1 MAQNENLNENL
12 ERCSNELTESIQSWA
27 EKRPETIEALRS
39 LAQELLEHDKN
50 VHIAKVSGSSFSIA
64 GFVLVATG
72 FGLAPVTFGTST
84 ILSAVGGAMCA
95 AGGATAAGSGLVG
108 SKIFKTKLAK
118 AQEII
123 EADRQAQESVEKL
136 LNKLYL
142 EISALSVGG
151 AIDILS
157 YNKNIIFFVKNLVDI
172 GNFAQAAGGTAA
184 TTVASE
190 GTVALLSSIGVAS
203 NVARIGLF
211 TISAVALPFDIHT
224 LLTSAMKI
232 KSNGEEEPEA
242 VRKLKELA
250 AELEREMDKIL
261 EALRQFHG
269 ADKNLFDLS
278 EDSGDSDE
286 VSDDMKETDC
296 LASLTFYELYS
307 RIPLSSAKFHP

>member
-1 MAQNENLNENL
+1 MAQNESLNENL

-72 FGLAPVTFGTST
+72 FGLAPVTFGTSA

-123 EADRQAQESVEKL
+123 ETDRQAQESVEKL
-136 LNKLYL
+136 LNKLYF

-190 GTVALLSSIGVAS
+190 GTVALLSSIGIAS

-211 TISAVALPFDIHT
+211 TISVVALPFEIHT
-224 LLTSAMKI
+224 LVTSAMKI

-261 EALRQFHG
+261 EVLREFHG

-278 EDSGDSDE
+278 EDSEDSDE
-286 VSDDMKETDC
+286 VSDDMKET
-296 LASLTFYELYS
+296 
-307 RIPLSSAKFHP
+307 LSG

>member
-72 FGLAPVTFGTST
+72 FGLAPVSFGTST

-224 LLTSAMKI
+224 LVTSAMKI

-278 EDSGDSDE
+278 EYSGDSDE
-286 VSDDMKETDC
+286 VSDDMKET
-296 LASLTFYELYS
+296 L
-307 RIPLSSAKFHP
+307 PG

>member
-12 ERCSNELTESIQSWA
+12 ERCSNKLTERIQSWA

-123 EADRQAQESVEKL
+123 EADRQAQDSVEKL

-224 LLTSAMKI
+224 LVTSAMKI

-286 VSDDMKETDC
+286 VSDDMKET
-296 LASLTFYELYS
+296 L
-307 RIPLSSAKFHP
+307 PG

>member
-64 GFVLVATG
+64 GLVLMATG
-72 FGLAPVTFGTST
+72 FGLAPVTLGTST

-224 LLTSAMKI
+224 LVTSAMKI

-286 VSDDMKETDC
+286 VSDDMKET
-296 LASLTFYELYS
+296 L
-307 RIPLSSAKFHP
+307 PG

>member
-190 GTVALLSSIGVAS
+190 GTVALLSSIGIAS
-203 NVARIGLF
+203 KVARIGLF
-211 TISAVALPFDIHT
+211 TISAVTLPFDIHT
-224 LLTSAMKI
+224 LVTSAMKI

-278 EDSGDSDE
+278 EYSGDSDE
-286 VSDDMKETDC
+286 VSDDMKET
-296 LASLTFYELYS
+296 L
-307 RIPLSSAKFHP
+307 PG

>member
-1 MAQNENLNENL
+1 M
-12 ERCSNELTESIQSWA
+12 
-27 EKRPETIEALRS
+27 
-39 LAQELLEHDKN
+39 
-50 VHIAKVSGSSFSIA
+50 
-64 GFVLVATG
+64 ATG

-224 LLTSAMKI
+224 LVTSAMKI
-232 KSNGEEEPEA
+232 KSNGEQEPEA

-250 AELEREMDKIL
+250 GELEREMDKIL
-261 EALRQFHG
+261 EALREFHG

-278 EDSGDSDE
+278 EDSGDSNE
-286 VSDDMKETDC
+286 VSDDMKET
-296 LASLTFYELYS
+296 L
-307 RIPLSSAKFHP
+307 PG

>member
-39 LAQELLEHDKN
+39 LAQELLEHDRN

-224 LLTSAMKI
+224 LVTSAMKI

-286 VSDDMKETDC
+286 VSDDMKET
-296 LASLTFYELYS
+296 L
-307 RIPLSSAKFHP
+307 PG

>member
-50 VHIAKVSGSSFSIA
+50 VHIAKVSGSSFSSA

-224 LLTSAMKI
+224 LVTSAMKI

-286 VSDDMKETDC
+286 VSDDMKET
-296 LASLTFYELYS
+296 L
-307 RIPLSSAKFHP
+307 PG

>member
-123 EADRQAQESVEKL
+123 EADRQAQQSVEKL

-224 LLTSAMKI
+224 LVTSAMKI

-250 AELEREMDKIL
+250 GELEREMDKIL
-261 EALRQFHG
+261 EALREFHG

-286 VSDDMKETDC
+286 VSDDMKET
-296 LASLTFYELYS
+296 L
-307 RIPLSSAKFHP
+307 PG

>member
-123 EADRQAQESVEKL
+123 EADRQAQDSVEKL

-172 GNFAQAAGGTAA
+172 GNFAQAAGGTVA

-190 GTVALLSSIGVAS
+190 GTVALMSSIGVAS

-250 AELEREMDKIL
+250 AELEREKDKIL
-261 EALRQFHG
+261 EALREFHG

-286 VSDDMKETDC
+286 VSDDMKET
-296 LASLTFYELYS
+296 L
-307 RIPLSSAKFHP
+307 PG

>member
-118 AQEII
+118 AKEII

-224 LLTSAMKI
+224 LVTSAMKI

-261 EALRQFHG
+261 EALREFHG

-286 VSDDMKETDC
+286 VSDDMKET
-296 LASLTFYELYS
+296 L
-307 RIPLSSAKFHP
+307 PG

>member
-72 FGLAPVTFGTST
+72 FGLAPVTFGTSA

-123 EADRQAQESVEKL
+123 EADRQAQDSVEKL

-142 EISALSVGG
+142 EISALSVGS

-224 LLTSAMKI
+224 LVTSAMKI

-286 VSDDMKETDC
+286 VSDDMKET
-296 LASLTFYELYS
+296 L
-307 RIPLSSAKFHP
+307 PG

>member
-190 GTVALLSSIGVAS
+190 GTVALLSSIGIAS

-224 LLTSAMKI
+224 LVTSAMKI
-232 KSNGEEEPEA
+232 KSNGEEEPET

-286 VSDDMKETDC
+286 VSDDMKET
-296 LASLTFYELYS
+296 L
-307 RIPLSSAKFHP
+307 PG

>member
-1 MAQNENLNENL
+1 MAQNENLKENL
-12 ERCSNELTESIQSWA
+12 ERCSNELTESIQSWT

-224 LLTSAMKI
+224 LVTSAMKI

-250 AELEREMDKIL
+250 GELEREMDKIL
-261 EALRQFHG
+261 EALREFHG

-286 VSDDMKETDC
+286 VSDDVKET
-296 LASLTFYELYS
+296 L
-307 RIPLSSAKFHP
+307 PG

>member
-1 MAQNENLNENL
+1 MAQNGNLNENL

-72 FGLAPVTFGTST
+72 FGLTPVTFGTSA

-95 AGGATAAGSGLVG
+95 AGGATAAGSGLIG

-157 YNKNIIFFVKNLVDI
+157 YNKNIIFFIKNLVDI
-172 GNFAQAAGGTAA
+172 GNFAQAAGGTVA

-190 GTVALLSSIGVAS
+190 GTVALLSSIGIAS

-211 TISAVALPFDIHT
+211 KISAVALPFDIHT
-224 LLTSAMKI
+224 LVTSAMKI

-261 EALRQFHG
+261 EALREFHG

-278 EDSGDSDE
+278 EDSGDSSE
-286 VSDDMKETDC
+286 VSDDMKET
-296 LASLTFYELYS
+296 L
-307 RIPLSSAKFHP
+307 PG

>member
-72 FGLAPVTFGTST
+72 FGLASVTFGTSA

-190 GTVALLSSIGVAS
+190 GTVALLSSIGIAS

-224 LLTSAMKI
+224 LVTSAMKI

-286 VSDDMKETDC
+286 VSDDMKET
-296 LASLTFYELYS
+296 L
-307 RIPLSSAKFHP
+307 PG

>member
-203 NVARIGLF
+203 NVAGIGLF

-278 EDSGDSDE
+278 EYSGDSDE
-286 VSDDMKETDC
+286 VSDDMKET
-296 LASLTFYELYS
+296 L
-307 RIPLSSAKFHP
+307 PG

>member
-12 ERCSNELTESIQSWA
+12 ERCSNELAESIQSWA

-72 FGLAPVTFGTST
+72 FGLAPVTFGTSA

-142 EISALSVGG
+142 EISTLSVGG
-151 AIDILS
+151 AIGILS

-172 GNFAQAAGGTAA
+172 GNFVQAAGGTAA
-184 TTVASE
+184 TTAVASE
-190 GTVALLSSIGVAS
+190 GTVALLSSIGIAS

-224 LLTSAMKI
+224 LVTSAMKI

-261 EALRQFHG
+261 LALREFHG

-286 VSDDMKETDC
+286 VSDDMKET
-296 LASLTFYELYS
+296 LPS
-307 RIPLSSAKFHP
+307 

>member
-72 FGLAPVTFGTST
+72 FGLAPVTLGTST

-157 YNKNIIFFVKNLVDI
+157 YNKNIIFFVKNVVDI
-172 GNFAQAAGGTAA
+172 GNFAQAAGGTVA

-190 GTVALLSSIGVAS
+190 GTVALLSSIGIAS
-203 NVARIGLF
+203 KVARIGLF

-224 LLTSAMKI
+224 LVTSAMKI

-261 EALRQFHG
+261 EALREFHG

-278 EDSGDSDE
+278 EDSGDSNE
-286 VSDDMKETDC
+286 VSDDVKET
-296 LASLTFYELYS
+296 L
-307 RIPLSSAKFHP
+307 PG

>member
-172 GNFAQAAGGTAA
+172 GNFAQAAGGTVA

-190 GTVALLSSIGVAS
+190 GTVALLSSIGIAS
-203 NVARIGLF
+203 KVARIGLF

-224 LLTSAMKI
+224 LVTSAMKI

-250 AELEREMDKIL
+250 GELEREMDKIL
-261 EALRQFHG
+261 EALREFHG

-278 EDSGDSDE
+278 EDSGDSNE
-286 VSDDMKETDC
+286 VSDDMKET
-296 LASLTFYELYS
+296 L
-307 RIPLSSAKFHP
+307 PG

>member
-118 AQEII
+118 AQGII

-224 LLTSAMKI
+224 LVTSAMKI

-286 VSDDMKETDC
+286 VSDDMKET
-296 LASLTFYELYS
+296 L
-307 RIPLSSAKFHP
+307 PG

>member
-27 EKRPETIEALRS
+27 EKRPGTIEALRS

-172 GNFAQAAGGTAA
+172 GNFEQAAGGTAA

-224 LLTSAMKI
+224 LVTSAMKI

-269 ADKNLFDLS
+269 ADKNVFDLS
-278 EDSGDSDE
+278 EYSGDSDE
-286 VSDDMKETDC
+286 VSDDMKET
-296 LASLTFYELYS
+296 L
-307 RIPLSSAKFHP
+307 PG

>member
-72 FGLAPVTFGTST
+72 FGLAPVTLGTST

-224 LLTSAMKI
+224 LVTSAMKI

-250 AELEREMDKIL
+250 GELEREMDKIL
-261 EALRQFHG
+261 EALREFHG

-278 EDSGDSDE
+278 EDSGDSNE
-286 VSDDMKETDC
+286 VSDDMKET
-296 LASLTFYELYS
+296 L
-307 RIPLSSAKFHP
+307 PG

>member
-224 LLTSAMKI
+224 LVTSAMKI

-286 VSDDMKETDC
+286 VSDDMKET
-296 LASLTFYELYS
+296 L
-307 RIPLSSAKFHP
+307 PG

>member
-1 MAQNENLNENL
+1 MARNNNL
-12 ERCSNELTESIQSWA
+12 ERSLIELTESMQSSV
-27 EKRPETIEALRS
+27 EKHLETLETVWS
-39 LAQELLEHDKN
+39 LANELNEHDKN

-64 GFVLVATG
+64 GFVLIAVG
-72 FGLAPVTFGTST
+72 FGLAPVTLGTST

-95 AGGATAAGSGLVG
+95 GGGTTAAGSSLLRNR
-108 SKIFKTKLAK
+108 IFKRKHAK

-224 LLTSAMKI
+224 LVTSAMKI

-286 VSDDMKETDC
+286 VSDDMKET
-296 LASLTFYELYS
+296 L
-307 RIPLSSAKFHP
+307 PG

>member
-118 AQEII
+118 AKEII

-224 LLTSAMKI
+224 LVTSAMKI

-250 AELEREMDKIL
+250 GELEREMDKIL
-261 EALRQFHG
+261 EALREFHG

-278 EDSGDSDE
+278 EDSGDSNE
-286 VSDDMKETDC
+286 VSDDMKET
-296 LASLTFYELYS
+296 L
-307 RIPLSSAKFHP
+307 PG

>member
-172 GNFAQAAGGTAA
+172 GNFAQAAGGTVA

-190 GTVALLSSIGVAS
+190 GTVALLSSIGIAS
-203 NVARIGLF
+203 KVARIGLF
-211 TISAVALPFDIHT
+211 TISAVTLPFDIHT
-224 LLTSAMKI
+224 LVTSAMKI

-286 VSDDMKETDC
+286 VSDDMKET
-296 LASLTFYELYS
+296 L
-307 RIPLSSAKFHP
+307 PG

>member
-142 EISALSVGG
+142 EISALSIGG

-184 TTVASE
+184 TTIASE

-286 VSDDMKETDC
+286 VSDDMKET
-296 LASLTFYELYS
+296 L
-307 RIPLSSAKFHP
+307 PG

>member
-190 GTVALLSSIGVAS
+190 GTVALLSSIGIAS

-224 LLTSAMKI
+224 LVTSAMKI

-250 AELEREMDKIL
+250 AELEREMDNIL

-286 VSDDMKETDC
+286 VSDDMKET
-296 LASLTFYELYS
+296 L
-307 RIPLSSAKFHP
+307 PG

>member
-84 ILSAVGGAMCA
+84 ILSAIGGAMCA

-224 LLTSAMKI
+224 LVTSAMKI

-286 VSDDMKETDC
+286 VSDDMKET
-296 LASLTFYELYS
+296 L
-307 RIPLSSAKFHP
+307 PG

>member
-12 ERCSNELTESIQSWA
+12 ERCSNELTETIQSWA

-224 LLTSAMKI
+224 LVTSAMKI

-286 VSDDMKETDC
+286 VSDDMKET
-296 LASLTFYELYS
+296 L
-307 RIPLSSAKFHP
+307 PG

>member
-95 AGGATAAGSGLVG
+95 AGGATAAGSSLVG

-224 LLTSAMKI
+224 LVTSAMKI

-261 EALRQFHG
+261 EALREFHG

-286 VSDDMKETDC
+286 VSDDMKET
-296 LASLTFYELYS
+296 L
-307 RIPLSSAKFHP
+307 PG

>member
-118 AQEII
+118 AQVII
-123 EADRQAQESVEKL
+123 EADRQAQESVEKR

-224 LLTSAMKI
+224 LVISAMKI

-286 VSDDMKETDC
+286 VSDDMKET
-296 LASLTFYELYS
+296 L
-307 RIPLSSAKFHP
+307 PG

>member
-172 GNFAQAAGGTAA
+172 GNVAQAAGGTAA

-224 LLTSAMKI
+224 LVTSAMKI

-286 VSDDMKETDC
+286 VSDDMKET
-296 LASLTFYELYS
+296 L
-307 RIPLSSAKFHP
+307 PG

>member
-39 LAQELLEHDKN
+39 LAQEVLEHDKN

-118 AQEII
+118 AQGII

-278 EDSGDSDE
+278 EYSGDSDE
-286 VSDDMKETDC
+286 VSDDMKET
-296 LASLTFYELYS
+296 L
-307 RIPLSSAKFHP
+307 PG

>member
-50 VHIAKVSGSSFSIA
+50 VHIAKVSGSFFSIA

-136 LNKLYL
+136 SNKLYL

-224 LLTSAMKI
+224 LVTSAMKI

-286 VSDDMKETDC
+286 VSDDMKET
-296 LASLTFYELYS
+296 L
-307 RIPLSSAKFHP
+307 PG

>member
-172 GNFAQAAGGTAA
+172 GNFVQAAGGTAA

-190 GTVALLSSIGVAS
+190 GTVALLSSIGVAT

-224 LLTSAMKI
+224 LVTSAMKI

-250 AELEREMDKIL
+250 AELERETDKIL
-261 EALRQFHG
+261 EALREFHG

-286 VSDDMKETDC
+286 VSDDVKET
-296 LASLTFYELYS
+296 L
-307 RIPLSSAKFHP
+307 PG

>member
-224 LLTSAMKI
+224 LVTSAMKI

-269 ADKNLFDLS
+269 ADKNLFDLL

-286 VSDDMKETDC
+286 VSDDMKET
-296 LASLTFYELYS
+296 
-307 RIPLSSAKFHP
+307 LSG